1 MEAGGREGPLLHHLH
16 SRLVPECVPPVHS
29 AVWSSLP
36 RDPARAAQPQLLSS
50 HEVLQDEGDLP
61 VSHVPVQLPEICQWG
76 KQVPWKGR
84 PEEETQTLTDV
95 SHLHHQ
101 DFV

>member
-1 MEAGGREGPLLHHLH
+1 MEAGRPKRPLFYHLH
-16 SRLVPECVPPVHS
+16 GRLLLERIPPVDPP
-29 AVWSSLP
+29 VWSALP

-50 HEVLQDEGDLP
+50 HEVLQDEGNLP